1 MKMFFSKTTAGF
13 YAEGISLLPDD
24 AKEIETEVWQSLLA
38 GQADGKIIDFST
50 TPPSLR
56 ERVLTHDDE
65 IKLAEQQKQLL
76 IEDANNLMNFR
87 QWPGKA
93 VIGRLKGDELAQYGV
108 WLDYLDA
115 LEAVDSSSVPI
126 VSWPTPPAEQ
136 AN

>member
-56 ERVLTHDDE
+56 DRVLTRDDE
-65 IKLAEQQKQLL
+65 IKLAEQQKQRL
-76 IEDANNLMNFR
+76 IEDANNLMNCR

-93 VIGRLKGDELAQYGV
+93 AIGRLKGDELAQYGV

-126 VSWPTPPAEQ
+126 VSWPTPPVELAS
-136 AN
+136 

>member
-65 IKLAEQQKQLL
+65 IKLAE
-76 IEDANNLMNFR
+76 
-87 QWPGKA
+87 P
-93 VIGRLKGDELAQYGV
+93 
-108 WLDYLDA
+108 
-115 LEAVDSSSVPI
+115 
-126 VSWPTPPAEQ
+126 VSYTHLTLPTTERV
-136 AN
+136 